1 MNSNGSK
8 SNILYSITS
17 IVDRNYPVIE
27 PMKRSCVITSMRY
40 IYNIYSPQQTQCFKV
55 FFNYAAPPKEFE
67 TEGKHTLTLQITV
80 VYFQPAQLQTLSIQ
94 KGNIVVA
101 SNAVKSLLLSTPKP
115 LQDVLH
121 KDCKN
126 ELDI

>member
-1 MNSNGSK
+1 VSFSFFTMLLPISNLK
-8 SNILYSITS
+8 QEVN
-17 IVDRNYPVIE
+17 
-27 PMKRSCVITSMRY
+27 
-40 IYNIYSPQQTQCFKV
+40 
-55 FFNYAAPPKEFE
+55 
-67 TEGKHTLTLQITV
+67 TLTLQITV

-94 KGNIVVA
+94 KENIVVE
-101 SNAVKSLLLSTPKP
+101 SNAIKSLLLSTPKP